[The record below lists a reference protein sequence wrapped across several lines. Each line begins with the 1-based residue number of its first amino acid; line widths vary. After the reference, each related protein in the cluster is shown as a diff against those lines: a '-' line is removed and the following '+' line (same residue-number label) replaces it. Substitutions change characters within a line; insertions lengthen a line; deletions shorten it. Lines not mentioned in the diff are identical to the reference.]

1 MCGFVG
7 SFGAQ
12 SINIDII
19 DKMTSSLHHRGPDSK
34 AYWVD
39 KSSDFSFGHT
49 RLAIQDVSTNGAQ
62 PMHSYSGRY
71 VIAFNGEIYNH
82 FELRKQIQN
91 TNWNGRSDTETA
103 LAVIENYGILKA
115 LNKFNGMFAF
125 ALWDKKE
132 KVLTLARDR
141 IGEKPLYYGWQK
153 DTFLF
158 GSELKSMKCHPS
170 FQNKINKDAVSAFYR
185 FSYIP
190 SPLTIYRDI
199 FKLEPGSYAEISI
212 KEKNLNPAKYWSIPM
227 ILGSKKNNH
236 KLNEIESIRKL
247 DEILNSSIKLQQIS
261 DVPLGAFLSGGV
273 DSSIIASI
281 MQSNNTNKI
290 KTFTISLENKQFD
303 ESQNAVKVS
312 EALGT
317 EHNQIPIGPKDVLN
331 LLPNISKIYDE
342 PFADSS
348 QIPTYF
354 VSKFASSQVKV
365 CLSGDAGD
373 ELFGGYNRYIWSL
386 KYSKFSNEFKFILRT
401 LFRTLPL
408 ESFINFYNL
417 TSRILPS
424 TYRLALPSEKFQ
436 KIKNI
441 INNKNFEGIY
451 TNLCSTNLEAE
462 SLLFEDTK
470 YNHIKSRWIN
480 NSKLTDEI
488 TSMMLTDI
496 ETYLT
501 DDILCK
507 VDRAAMSNSLETRV
521 PFLDHRLVEFAVNL
535 DLDLKIRNGENKYIL
550 RRVLDKYL
558 PSKITNQVK
567 QGFGIPIASWLR
579 GPLREWAS
587 DLLSNDSLKNND
599 FINSK
604 KVSYLWQE
612 HQSGKRDWHTE
623 IWNILMFQSWLN
635 DNDNY

>member
-71 VIAFNGEIYNH
+71 VIVFNGEIYNH

-212 KEKNLNPAKYWSIPM
+212 KEKNLNSAKYWSIPM

-290 KTFTISLENKQFD
+290 KTFTISLENKEFD

-386 KYSKFSNEFKFILRT
+386 KYSKFSNELKFILRT

-470 YNHIKSRWIN
+470 YNHIKSRWKN

-550 RRVLDKYL
+550 RRVLDNYL
-558 PSKITNQVK
+558 PRKITNQVK

-635 DNDNY
+635 DDDNY

>member
-34 AYWVD
+34 AYWID

-49 RLAIQDVSTNGAQ
+49 RLAIQDVSTNGSQ

-91 TNWNGRSDTETA
+91 INWNGRSDTETA
-103 LAVIENYGILKA
+103 LAVIENYGISEA
-115 LNKFNGMFAF
+115 LCKFNGMFAF
-125 ALWDKKE
+125 ALWDKKK

-141 IGEKPLYYGWQK
+141 VGEKPLYYGWQK

-170 FQNKINKDAVSAFYR
+170 FQNKINIDAVSAFYR

-190 SPLTIYRDI
+190 APLTIYCDI
-199 FKLEPGSYAEISI
+199 FKLEPGSYVEISI
-212 KEKNLNPAKYWSIPM
+212 NEKKINPVKYWSIPM
-227 ILGSKKNNH
+227 ILGGEKNNH
-236 KLNEIESIRKL
+236 RVNETESICEL
-247 DEILNSSIKLQQIS
+247 DEILNSTIKLQQIS
-261 DVPLGAFLSGGV
+261 DVPLGAFLSGGI

-290 KTFTISLENKQFD
+290 KTFTISLENKDFD
-303 ESQNAVKVS
+303 ESHNAALVS

-317 EHNQIPIGPKDVLN
+317 DHNQIPIGPKDVLN

-386 KYSKFSNEFKFILRT
+386 KYSKFSNELKFIIRT
-401 LFRTLPL
+401 LFKTLPL
-408 ESFINFYNL
+408 ESLINFYNL
-417 TSRILPS
+417 FSRVLPPS
-424 TYRLALPSEKFQ
+424 YRLALPSEKFQ

-441 INNKNFEGIY
+441 INNDDFEDIY
-451 TNLCSTNLEAE
+451 TNLCLTNLEAE
-462 SLLFEDTK
+462 RLLFEDTK
-470 YNHIKSRWIN
+470 YNHIKSRWLS

-535 DLDLKIRNGENKYIL
+535 DLDLKIRNGESKYIL

-579 GPLREWAS
+579 GPLKEWAS
-587 DLLSNDSLKNND
+587 DLLLNDNLKNND

-604 KVSYLWQE
+604 QVSYMWHE
-612 HQSGKRDWHTE
+612 HQSGKKDWHSE

-635 DNDNY
+635 DNANY